1 MSRTQSSDRS
11 LECGC
16 TDTDQATISLPGI
29 GPMCR
34 TCHTP
39 AQLHKWPLI
48 AREDTLNTR
57 DGHFHHETWLVALDS
72 VGRGLYFDERNN
84 SLLTVALE
92 HHRGFRPDFGGD
104 DRPLRPYPPQH
115 GPSGTSVVNADTGHT
130 LAIVDHEPVSR
141 RGLNGGKT
149 LAETIIETAPTDEWQ
164 AVTGAAVELVAN
176 SYADVTDEFLEYLEG
191 RLARWTD
198 SQMDRGCEPPL
209 NFIPDARDLLEQH
222 D

>member
-16 TDTDQATISLPGI
+16 TDTDQATISLPGV

-57 DGHFHHETWLVALDS
+57 
-72 VGRGLYFDERNN
+72 
-84 SLLTVALE
+84 E
-92 HHRGFRPDFGGD
+92 HHRGFRPDLGGD

-130 LAIVDHEPVSR
+130 LAIVDHDPVSR

-149 LAETIIETAPTDEWQ
+149 LAETIVQTAPVDEWQ
-164 AVTGAAVELVAN
+164 AITGAAVELVAN

-198 SQMDRGCEPPL
+198 SQMDHGSEPPL